1 MPKTVLIVDDNEQN
15 RKLARYALRALKY
28 ATMEALN
35 GEEAVRMARDSKP
48 DLILMDIRMPVM
60 DGLQATKILKA
71 DASTS
76 SIPVIA
82 FTASV
87 MKGDREKIIFEAGCD
102 DYVSKPIDI
111 KQFTGMARKYLEG
124 K

>member
-15 RKLARYALRALKY
+15 RKLARYALRGMAY
-28 ATMEALN
+28 AIIEAQN
-35 GEEAVRMARDSKP
+35 GEEAVRMARDNKP
-48 DLILMDIRMPVM
+48 DIILMDIRMPVM

-87 MKGDREKIIFEAGCD
+87 MKGDREKILFEAGCD
-102 DYVSKPIDI
+102 DYISKPIDI
-111 KQFTGMARKYLEG
+111 KQFTGMARKYLED